1 MGQKLSKDMMDTN
14 QNHNNTILNMSVHFV
29 SLLSQQIANDQ
40 PYLVIQ
46 FSINTRCRGFE
57 SAKSV
62 GLDMFYFENNFFN
75 QLTR

>member
-1 MGQKLSKDMMDTN
+1 MGQKLIKDMMDTN
-14 QNHNNTILNMSVHFV
+14 QNHNTILNMLVHFA
-29 SLLSQQIANDQ
+29 SLLSQQIANNQ

-46 FSINTRCRGFE
+46 FSINTRCRGIK